1 MSMQRIPYRTIGIVG
16 GGQLG
21 LMLCDVARRM
31 ALKTVVLDAN
41 PQAPALRRADETV
54 IADLFDRAGLR
65 ELCDRSDIVTFEI
78 EHTDTGA
85 LSDFASEGRAVIA
98 PSPAVLER
106 IRDKALQRKTL
117 ARHDVPQ
124 PRYVL
129 WDEPSESPP
138 DGMAF
143 PFVQKLRT
151 GGYDGR
157 GVAVLQDPASSR
169 LQGAS
174 IAEELVD
181 LEVELAVIVAR
192 SGDPATGETRD
203 MRSYAPVRMDFDSSL
218 NICTRVVAPSG
229 VSATVE
235 RRAIA
240 IAEAAVA
247 AFGIVGVCAV
257 ELFVAADGR
266 ILVNELAPRPHNSG
280 HLTIEAHATSQFEQH
295 LRAVCG
301 LPLGSPELLRP
312 AVMLNL
318 LGGAHSGLP
327 VCRGYHELHAIPE
340 TRLHW
345 YDKSPC
351 APGRKMGHIT
361 CLGDTVEEAM
371 KRADQAE
378 GLFALDGSSD

>member
-1 MSMQRIPYRTIGIVG
+1 MTMERIPYRTIGIVG

-41 PQAPALRRADETV
+41 PQSPALRRADATV
-54 IADLFDRAGLR
+54 VADLFDREGLR
-65 ELCDRSDIVTFEI
+65 ELCERSDIVTFEI
-78 EHTDTGA
+78 EHTDTRA
-85 LSDFASEGRAVIA
+85 LSDFAEQGRAVIA

-106 IRDKALQRKTL
+106 IRDKGLQRQTL
-117 ARHDVPQ
+117 ARHNVPQ
-124 PRYVL
+124 PYSVL
-129 WDEPSESPP
+129 WDEPAAGPP

-157 GVAVLQDPASSR
+157 GVSVLGNPASAR
-169 LQGAS
+169 LQGPS
-174 IAEELVD
+174 IAEELVV

-192 SGDPATGETRD
+192 SCDPGTGETQE

-229 VSATVE
+229 VSAAME
-235 RRAIA
+235 RRAIE
-240 IAEAAVA
+240 IAEAAVS

-280 HLTIEAHATSQFEQH
+280 HLSIEAHATSQFEQH
-295 LRAVCG
+295 LRAVCS

-327 VCRGYHELHAIPE
+327 VCRGYRELCAVPE
-340 TRLHW
+340 THLHW

-371 KRADQAE
+371 NRADQAE
-378 GLFALDGSSD
+378 RLFALDGLSG